1 MKVLVLARRV
11 DGLDNTPSAWG
22 PGWAPCWVGEGPGPW
37 IVHQALEKCR
47 ECMQRFDPEAYQF
60 TVVIAEY
67 DVW

>member
-22 PGWAPCWVGEGPGPW
+22 PGWAPCWVGEGPVN
-37 IVHQALEKCR
+37 IVQQAHAICR
-47 ECMQRFDPEAYQF
+47 EYMHRFDPEAYQF